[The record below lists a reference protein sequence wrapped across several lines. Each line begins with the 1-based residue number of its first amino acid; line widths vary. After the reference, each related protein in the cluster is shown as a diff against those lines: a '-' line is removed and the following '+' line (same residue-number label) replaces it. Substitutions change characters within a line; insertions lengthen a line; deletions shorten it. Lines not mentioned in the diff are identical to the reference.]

1 MKKLTILTIAA
12 SLLAGTAATTTMTSC
27 NSKQKEQL
35 EQERAIA
42 EATKEELQTA
52 VAERDQ
58 LLQLVNEISGG
69 MAEIKRIENILTVK
83 NGLNE
88 EGSDSRTQLQAD
100 LAAVQKTLQDRRER
114 LEALESQLA
123 KSSLSTSG
131 LQQTIASLRRQIDDQ
146 TAEIGTLR
154 QNLAEARQ
162 RIGDLDTQLDSLNTA
177 VTEATAAKEQIE
189 HHSTELENQLNT
201 CYYAI
206 GNKSELQEHKIIET
220 GFLRKTKLLESDFD
234 PKFFT
239 AADKRTLTRID
250 LNSDKAELMTK
261 QPEDSYVIEEVGKSK
276 VLRITNPDKFWN
288 LSNYLVIKID

>member
-1 MKKLTILTIAA
+1 MKKLTVLTIAA
-12 SLLAGTAATTTMTSC
+12 TLLAGTAVTTTSC
-27 NSKQKEQL
+27 DSKARKEL

-42 EATKEELQTA
+42 EASREDLQAA

-69 MAEIKRIENILTVK
+69 MTEIKRLENILTVT
-83 NGLNE
+83 NGVGE
-88 EGSDSRTQLQAD
+88 EGPDSRTQLQAD
-100 LAAVQKTLQDRRER
+100 LAAIQKTLQDRRER
-114 LEALESQLA
+114 LEALESRLA
-123 KSSLSTSG
+123 KSSLSTAG

-146 TAEIGTLR
+146 TAEIGSLR

-162 RIGDLDTQLDSLNTA
+162 QIGDLDNRVDSLNIA
-177 VTEATAAKEQIE
+177 VSEATAAKEQIE
-189 HHSTELENQLNT
+189 QQSNELENRLNT

-220 GFLRKTKLLESDFD
+220 GFLRRTKLLENDYD
-234 PKFFT
+234 PQFFT

-250 LNSDKAELMTK
+250 LNSDKAEVLTK
-261 QPEDSYVIEEVGKSK
+261 QPADSYVIEEVGKSK
-276 VLRITNPDKFWN
+276 VLRITAPERFWE